1 MSPSPSSKTRPDR
14 RFTARTV
21 GALLIMVF
29 GAVCLL
35 YPVVAQWRS
44 GMRERSMAN
53 DYVTRSAR
61 LRESQ
66 RRRLF
71 SSAETYNRRV
81 RAGLTP
87 QANISDES
95 FLQDPDYLGQ
105 LSIDGV
111 MATVVIPRISVQL
124 PIYHGTGEASLSV
137 GAGHL
142 YGTSLPIG
150 GKGTNSVIAG
160 HRGLPGALIFTRLN
174 ELDKGDTFYIEV
186 LGERHWYRVDA
197 TWVVDPT
204 DTSHFGI
211 DGDSDHVTL
220 LTCTPYGVNTQRLLV
235 RGTRIMAPRT
245 PQTDDGFY
253 PAGTYA
259 LVVSLVV
266 AAFAGA
272 GTTLARRTTRVRVVR
287 HAARR

>member
-1 MSPSPSSKTRPDR
+1 MSPSPSSKTRPAR
-14 RFTARTV
+14 RFPVRTV

-44 GMRERSMAN
+44 AIRERSMAN

-66 RRRLF
+66 RRRLL
-71 SSAETYNRRV
+71 SSAEAYNRRV

-105 LSIDGV
+105 LSVDGV
-111 MATVVIPRISVQL
+111 MATVMIPRISVQL
-124 PIYHGTGEASLSV
+124 PIYHGTGEASLNV

-174 ELDKGDTFYIEV
+174 ELGKGDTFYIEV

-204 DTSHFGI
+204 DISHFGI
-211 DGDSDHVTL
+211 DGDSDYVTL

-235 RGTRIMAPRT
+235 RGTRIAAPRT

-259 LVVSLVV
+259 LVVALVV
-266 AAFAGA
+266 AAFACA
-272 GTTLARRTTRVRVVR
+272 AMALSRKARRGQVVR
-287 HAARR
+287 HAAR